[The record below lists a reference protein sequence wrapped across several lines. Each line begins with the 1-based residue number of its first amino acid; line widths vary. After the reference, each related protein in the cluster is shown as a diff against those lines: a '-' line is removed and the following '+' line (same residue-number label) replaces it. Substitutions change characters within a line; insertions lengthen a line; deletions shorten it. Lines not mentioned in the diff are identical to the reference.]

1 MADSEPQGTSS
12 WPTDPTDGDT
22 RRELPPMPSRLGR
35 YAVLRT
41 LGAGGMGVV
50 YAAYDEELERRVAI
64 KVLHPRFSEDGESRA
79 RILREAQA
87 MAKVSHPNVAS
98 LHEVDV
104 EDRRLFVVM
113 EFVDGPTLGG
123 WLTAAPRSER
133 EILEVY
139 RQAGRGL
146 AAAHAAGLV
155 HRDFKPDNAL
165 VGRDGRVRVVDFG
178 LARASGAPDPASG
191 RSSPNLLIRPL
202 TRPGALAGT
211 PAYMSPE
218 QHGSASFDARSDQY
232 AFCVAL
238 WEALMGERP
247 FAGDTVTALMHSV
260 RSGQFTRPATDR
272 DVSPALLRTL
282 RRGLA
287 AEPEERW
294 PSMDDLLLALAVD
307 SSHETSDTPRS
318 RRRFAFALIAAGYMC
333 TLVAVL
339 ALAGGGRMT
348 LTLTVLPPT
357 LVLAAI
363 GLASLLLRRS
373 LLRNRLH
380 RRVIIV
386 VVVALT
392 SSTCARAL
400 GWLAGMS
407 AHELLVVDLVVEGG
421 IGTMAA
427 LFVARWFM
435 VMVPM
440 SLIVALA
447 SALVPEHALTIASV
461 YFPAVTIVLLLLWGR
476 ASRARGR
483 HHGPA

>member
-1 MADSEPQGTSS
+1 
-12 WPTDPTDGDT
+12 
-22 RRELPPMPSRLGR
+22 
-35 YAVLRT
+35 
-41 LGAGGMGVV
+41 
-50 YAAYDEELERRVAI
+50 
-64 KVLHPRFSEDGESRA
+64 
-79 RILREAQA
+79 
-87 MAKVSHPNVAS
+87 
-98 LHEVDV
+98 
-104 EDRRLFVVM
+104 
-113 EFVDGPTLGG
+113 
-123 WLTAAPRSER
+123 
-133 EILEVY
+133 
-139 RQAGRGL
+139 
-146 AAAHAAGLV
+146 
-155 HRDFKPDNAL
+155 
-165 VGRDGRVRVVDFG
+165 
-178 LARASGAPDPASG
+178 
-191 RSSPNLLIRPL
+191 
-202 TRPGALAGT
+202 
-211 PAYMSPE
+211 MSPE

-260 RSGQFTRPATDR
+260 RSGQFTRPSTDR
-272 DVSPALLRTL
+272 DVSPAVLRVL
-282 RRGLA
+282 RRGLS

-294 PSMDDLLLALAVD
+294 PAMDELLQALAID
-307 SSHETSDTPRS
+307 PHESSGTPRS

-363 GLASLLLRRS
+363 GLVTLVLRRT
-373 LLRNRLH
+373 LLSNRLH

-407 AHELLVVDLVVEGG
+407 AHELLIVDLVVEGG

-440 SLIVALA
+440 SLVVALT
-447 SALVPEHALTIASV
+447 SALVPMHALTIASV
-461 YFPAVTIVLLLLWGR
+461 YFPAVTLVLLLLWAR

-483 HHGPA
+483 NQGGP